1 MKAENFAQEFA
12 FRRIAC
18 RVVAAGGSL
27 FLMTG
32 LLLSA
37 QTPAP
42 APEDEAYRT
51 ARVAPFRIIGNIYY
65 VGPSQ
70 HITSYLIT
78 TPQGHILLDSGYE
91 ASVGPI
97 RENIQK
103 LGFQMKDVKI
113 MLGSHAHGDHI
124 AGHALMKELTG
135 AKVLSSELDA
145 EVISTGGKADFRQG
159 NGWKPAKVDQI
170 IQDGEQV
177 KLGNA
182 TLVAHLTPGHT
193 KGCTTWTTVV
203 EDGGKKYNVVFLCG
217 MRMSEGI
224 PLIGTAKYPN
234 MARDFANSFKTL
246 KSLPCDVFL
255 GAHGYWFGLPEK
267 MKRMEQGTG
276 ANPFIDP
283 QGYRAYVDSVE
294 REFLDQLK
302 REGGSI

>member
-1 MKAENFAQEFA
+1 MKAEGSAQGSA
-12 FRRIAC
+12 FRRITGRAIS
-18 RVVAAGGSL
+18 AGILLFWATGS
-27 FLMTG
+27 
-32 LLLSA
+32 LLSA

-97 RENIQK
+97 RENIEK

-113 MLGSHAHGDHI
+113 MLGSHAHGYHI

-170 IQDGEQV
+170 IRDGEQV
-177 KLGNA
+177 KLGDA
-182 TLVAHLTPGHT
+182 ALVAHLTPGHT

-203 EDGGKKYNVVFLCG
+203 EEGGRRYNVVFLCG
-217 MRMSEGI
+217 MRMNEGI
-224 PLIGTAKYPN
+224 PLIGSAKYPN
-234 MARDFANSFKTL
+234 MAKDFANSFKTL
-246 KSLPCDVFL
+246 KSLSCDVFL

-267 MKRMEQGTG
+267 IKRMGQGTG
-276 ANPFIDP
+276 VNPFIDP
-283 QGYRAYVDSVE
+283 NGYRAYLDSVE
-294 REFLDQLK
+294 REFLDELK
-302 REGGSI
+302 REGGSL